1 MTSLAELHALMERLG
16 HPVVPAQKPAAP
28 VTSRFPDGASYR
40 FEIPSV
46 EGPEVLE
53 AVVAEADRLGVP
65 VARTSQGSGVMML
78 TDDEIGRMAR
88 LGAERSIE
96 VNLFLGPRAAWDTGG
111 QAKLTQ
117 AVGAAAR
124 GNAMVAAC
132 LADALRACSLGIRSL
147 LVGDLGTLDV
157 LRELKADGT
166 LPPNLVLKTSVL
178 MPLTNGPTAA
188 VYERLGATTVN
199 VGTDLTV
206 PHLAEI
212 RAATGLP
219 IDLYLEVP
227 DDQGGFV
234 RFYEAVEIVRA
245 AAPVYLKMG
254 LRNAPNIYPSGG
266 HLGVV
271 PKELGRERVRRAALV
286 QRLIEQLDP
295 ELAKPSQTSDLGVP
309 EP

>member
-1 MTSLAELHALMERLG
+1 MTSLADLHALMSRLG
-16 HPVVPAQKPAAP
+16 HPVVQSAP
-28 VTSRFPDGASYR
+28 GSGARFPDGAPYR

-78 TDDEIGRMAR
+78 TDEEITRMAR
-88 LGAERSIE
+88 IGAERGIE

-166 LPPNLVLKTSVL
+166 LPANLVLKTSVL
-178 MPLTNGPTAA
+178 MRSRTARPRPCTSGSARPPSTWAPTSPCRTWPRSGPPPGCRSTSTWRCRTTRAGSCASTRPWRSSGPPL
-188 VYERLGATTVN
+188 
-199 VGTDLTV
+199 
-206 PHLAEI
+206 
-212 RAATGLP
+212 
-219 IDLYLEVP
+219 
-227 DDQGGFV
+227 
-234 RFYEAVEIVRA
+234 
-245 AAPVYLKMG
+245 
-254 LRNAPNIYPSGG
+254 PS
-266 HLGVV
+266 
-271 PKELGRERVRRAALV
+271 
-286 QRLIEQLDP
+286 
-295 ELAKPSQTSDLGVP
+295 T
-309 EP
+309 

>member
-1 MTSLAELHALMERLG
+1 MTTLAELHALMARLG
-16 HPVVPAQKPAAP
+16 HPVVAEAAA
-28 VTSRFPDGASYR
+28 SSARFVDGAPYR

-53 AVVAEADRLGVP
+53 TVVAEADRLSVP
-65 VARTSQGSGVMML
+65 VQRISQGSGVMML
-78 TDDEIGRMAR
+78 SDAEITAMAR
-88 LGAERSIE
+88 VGAERGIE

-111 QAKLTQ
+111 QAKVTQ

-132 LADALRACSLGIRSL
+132 VADALRACDLGIRSL
-147 LVGDLGTLDV
+147 LVGDLGTLEV
-157 LRELKADGT
+157 LGRLRADGT
-166 LPPNLVLKTSVL
+166 LPSSLVLKTSVL

-188 VYERLGATTVN
+188 ILGRLGASTLN

-212 RAATGLP
+212 RAATELP

-271 PKELGRERVRRAALV
+271 PRELGRERVRRAALD
-286 QRLIEQLDP
+286 QREM
-295 ELAKPSQTSDLGVP
+295 
-309 EP
+309 

>member
-1 MTSLAELHALMERLG
+1 MTNLADLHALMARLG
-16 HPVVPAQKPAAP
+16 HPVAGTASAVE
-28 VTSRFPDGASYR
+28 SRFADGAPYR

-46 EGPEVLE
+46 EGPAVLE
-53 AVVAEADRLGVP
+53 SVVAEADRLGVP
-65 VARTSQGSGVMML
+65 IARTSQGSGVMML
-78 TDDEIGRMAR
+78 TDAEISDMAR
-88 LGAERSIE
+88 IGAERGIE
-96 VNLFLGPRAAWDTGG
+96 INLFLGPRAAWDTGG

-132 LADALRACSLGIRSL
+132 VADALRACSLGIRSL
-147 LVGDLGTLDV
+147 LVGDVGTLEV
-157 LRELKADGT
+157 LRALKDDGT
-166 LPPNLVLKTSVL
+166 LPANLVLKTSVL

-188 VYERLGATTVN
+188 VFERLGASTVN

-212 RAATGLP
+212 RAATRLP

-254 LRNAPNIYPSGG
+254 LRNAPNIYPSGS
-266 HLGVV
+266 HLGAV
-271 PKELGRERVRRAALV
+271 PRELGRERVRRAALV

-295 ELAKPSQTSDLGVP
+295 ALGKQVGAGPAPDLGVP
-309 EP
+309 EL

>member
-1 MTSLAELHALMERLG
+1 MTSLADLDALMARLG
-16 HPVVPAQKPAAP
+16 HPVVRAP
-28 VTSRFPDGASYR
+28 VTTASRFADGAPYR

-46 EGPEVLE
+46 EGPTVLE

-65 VARTSQGSGVMML
+65 VTRTSQGSGVMML
-78 TDDEIGRMAR
+78 SDDEITRMAR
-88 LGAERSIE
+88 IGAERGIE

-147 LVGDLGTLDV
+147 LVGDLGTLEA

-166 LPPNLVLKTSVL
+166 LPANLVLKTSVL

-206 PHLAEI
+206 PQLAEI
-212 RAATGLP
+212 RAATSLP

-254 LRNAPNIYPSGG
+254 LRNAPNIYPSGS

-286 QRLIEQLDP
+286 RHLIEQLDP
-295 ELAKPSQTSDLGVP
+295 DLGKPSETSDLGVP
-309 EP
+309 EL

>member
-1 MTSLAELHALMERLG
+1 MTSLADLHALMERLG
-16 HPVVPAQKPAAP
+16 HPVARAAAE
-28 VTSRFPDGASYR
+28 SAARFADGAPYR

-46 EGPEVLE
+46 EGPAVLE

-78 TDDEIGRMAR
+78 TDDEIRRMAR
-88 LGAERSIE
+88 IGAERDIE

-132 LADALRACSLGIRSL
+132 VADALRACTLGIRSL
-147 LVGDLGTLDV
+147 LVGDLGALEV
-157 LRELKADGT
+157 LRTLKEDGT
-166 LPPNLVLKTSVL
+166 LPAGLVLKTSVL

-188 VYERLGATTVN
+188 IYERLGATTLN
-199 VGTDLTV
+199 VGTDLTI

-234 RFYEAVEIVRA
+234 RFYEAAEIVRA

-266 HLGVV
+266 HLGAV
-271 PKELGRERVRRAALV
+271 PQELGRERVRRAALA

-295 ELAKPSQTSDLGVP
+295 GLGKPSPASDAGVP
-309 EP
+309 EI

>member
-1 MTSLAELHALMERLG
+1 MARLG
-16 HPVVPAQKPAAP
+16 HPVAQAAVPS
-28 VTSRFPDGASYR
+28 VSRFADGAPYR

-53 AVVAEADRLGVP
+53 AVVAEADRLNVP

-78 TDDEIGRMAR
+78 TDAEITQMAR
-88 LGAERSIE
+88 IGAERGIE
-96 VNLFLGPRAAWDTGG
+96 VNLFLGPRAAWDTGA

-124 GNAMVAAC
+124 GNTMVAAC
-132 LADALRACSLGIRSL
+132 VADALRACSLGIRSL
-147 LVGDLGTLDV
+147 LVGDLGVLDV
-157 LRELKADGT
+157 LRRLKEDGT
-166 LPPNLVLKTSVL
+166 LPAGLVLKTSVL
-178 MPLTNGPTAA
+178 MPLTNAPTAA

-212 RAATGLP
+212 RAATRLP

-234 RFYEAVEIVRA
+234 RFYEAVEITRA

-266 HLGVV
+266 HLGVI
-271 PKELGRERVRRAALV
+271 PKDLGRERVRRAALV
-286 QRLIEQLDP
+286 LRLIEQLDP
-295 ELAKPSQTSDLGVP
+295 ELKRPGGGPAADLGVP
-309 EP
+309 VI

>member
-1 MTSLAELHALMERLG
+1 MARLG
-16 HPVVPAQKPAAP
+16 HPVAQAAVPS
-28 VTSRFPDGASYR
+28 VSRFANGAPYR

-53 AVVAEADRLGVP
+53 AVVAEADRLNVP

-78 TDDEIGRMAR
+78 TDAEITQMAR
-88 LGAERSIE
+88 IGAERGIE

-117 AVGAAAR
+117 AVAAAAR
-124 GNAMVAAC
+124 GNTMVAAC
-132 LADALRACSLGIRSL
+132 VADALRACSLGIRSL
-147 LVGDLGTLDV
+147 LVGDLGVLDV
-157 LRELKADGT
+157 LRRLKEDGT
-166 LPPNLVLKTSVL
+166 LPAGLVLKTSVL
-178 MPLTNGPTAA
+178 MPLTNAPTAT

-212 RAATGLP
+212 RAATRLP

-234 RFYEAVEIVRA
+234 RFYEAVEIIRA

-266 HLGVV
+266 HLGVI
-271 PKELGRERVRRAALV
+271 PKDLGRERVRRAALV

-295 ELAKPSQTSDLGVP
+295 ELKRPAGGPAADLGVP
-309 EP
+309 VI

>member
-1 MTSLAELHALMERLG
+1 MTSLADLHALMARLG
-16 HPVVPAQKPAAP
+16 HPVAQAAVPS
-28 VTSRFPDGASYR
+28 VSRFADGPPYR

-53 AVVAEADRLGVP
+53 AVVAEADRLNVP

-78 TDDEIGRMAR
+78 TDAEITQMAR
-88 LGAERSIE
+88 IGAERGIE

-117 AVGAAAR
+117 AVAAAAR
-124 GNAMVAAC
+124 GNTMVAAC
-132 LADALRACSLGIRSL
+132 VADALRACSLGIRSL
-147 LVGDLGTLDV
+147 LVGDLGVLDV
-157 LRELKADGT
+157 LRRLKEDGT
-166 LPPNLVLKTSVL
+166 LPAGLVLKTSVL
-178 MPLTNGPTAA
+178 MPLTNAPTAA

-206 PHLAEI
+206 PHLAEV
-212 RAATGLP
+212 RAATRLP

-234 RFYEAVEIVRA
+234 RFYEAVEIIRA

-266 HLGVV
+266 HLGVI
-271 PKELGRERVRRAALV
+271 PKDLGRERVRRAALV

-295 ELAKPSQTSDLGVP
+295 ELKRPDGGPAADLGVP
-309 EP
+309 VI

>member
-1 MTSLAELHALMERLG
+1 MTSLDDLHALMARLG
-16 HPVVPAQKPAAP
+16 YPVIQAAP
-28 VTSRFPDGASYR
+28 VSAARFADGSPYR

-46 EGPEVLE
+46 EGPAVLE
-53 AVVAEADRLGVP
+53 AVVAEAERLGVP
-65 VARTSQGSGVMML
+65 LERTSQGSGVMML
-78 TDDEIGRMAR
+78 SDAEITAMAR
-88 LGAERSIE
+88 IGAERGIE
-96 VNLFLGPRAAWDTGG
+96 VNLFLGPRAAWDIGG

-132 LADALRACSLGIRSL
+132 VADAERACALGIRSL
-147 LVGDLGTLDV
+147 LVGDLGTLEV
-157 LRELKADGT
+157 LRRLKDDGT
-166 LPPNLVLKTSVL
+166 LPANLVLKTSVL
-178 MPLTNGPTAA
+178 LPLTNGPTAA
-188 VYERLGATTVN
+188 LFERLGASTVN

-206 PHLAEI
+206 PQLAEI

-254 LRNAPNIYPSGG
+254 LRNAPGIYPSGG
-266 HLGVV
+266 HLGAV
-271 PKELGRERVRRAALV
+271 PRELGRERVRRAALV

-295 ELAKPSQTSDLGVP
+295 ELAKRSGDRLPGPGVP
-309 EP
+309 EL

>member
-1 MTSLAELHALMERLG
+1 MERLG
-16 HPVVPAQKPAAP
+16 HPVARAAAE
-28 VTSRFPDGASYR
+28 SGDRFADGAPYR

-46 EGPEVLE
+46 EGPAVLE

-78 TDDEIGRMAR
+78 TDDEIRRMAR
-88 LGAERSIE
+88 IGAERGIE

-132 LADALRACSLGIRSL
+132 VADALRACALGIRSL
-147 LVGDLGTLDV
+147 LVGDLGALEV
-157 LRELKADGT
+157 LRTLKEDGT
-166 LPPNLVLKTSVL
+166 LPAGLVLKTSVL

-188 VYERLGATTVN
+188 IYERLGATTVN
-199 VGTDLTV
+199 VGTDLTI

-234 RFYEAVEIVRA
+234 RFYEAAEIVRA

-266 HLGVV
+266 HLGAV
-271 PKELGRERVRRAALV
+271 PQELGRERVRRAALA

-295 ELAKPSQTSDLGVP
+295 GLGKPSPASDAGVP
-309 EP
+309 EI

>member
-1 MTSLAELHALMERLG
+1 MARLG
-16 HPVVPAQKPAAP
+16 HPVAQAAVPS
-28 VTSRFPDGASYR
+28 VSRFADGPPYR

-53 AVVAEADRLGVP
+53 AVVAEADRLNVP

-78 TDDEIGRMAR
+78 TDAEITQMAR
-88 LGAERSIE
+88 IGAERGIE

-117 AVGAAAR
+117 AVAAAAR
-124 GNAMVAAC
+124 GNTMVAAC
-132 LADALRACSLGIRSL
+132 VADALRACSLGIRSL
-147 LVGDLGTLDV
+147 LVGDLGVLDV
-157 LRELKADGT
+157 LRRLKEDGT
-166 LPPNLVLKTSVL
+166 LPAGLVLKTSVL
-178 MPLTNGPTAA
+178 MPLTNAPTAA

-206 PHLAEI
+206 PHLAEV
-212 RAATGLP
+212 RAATRLP

-234 RFYEAVEIVRA
+234 RFYEAVEIIRA

-266 HLGVV
+266 HLGVI
-271 PKELGRERVRRAALV
+271 PKDLGRERVRRAALV

-295 ELAKPSQTSDLGVP
+295 ELKRPDGGPAADLGVP
-309 EP
+309 VI

>member
-1 MTSLAELHALMERLG
+1 MTSLADLHALMARLG
-16 HPVVPAQKPAAP
+16 HPVIQVPLVSGA
-28 VTSRFPDGASYR
+28 RFADGAPYR

-53 AVVAEADRLGVP
+53 AVVEEADRLGVS

-78 TDDEIGRMAR
+78 SDAEISAMAE
-88 LGAERSIE
+88 LGAERGIE

-124 GNAMVAAC
+124 GNSMVAAC
-132 LADALRACSLGIRSL
+132 VADAERACSLGIRSL
-147 LVGDLGTLDV
+147 LVGDLGTLEV
-157 LRELKADGT
+157 LWQLKADGT
-166 LPPNLVLKTSVL
+166 LPANLVLKTSVL

-188 VYERLGATTVN
+188 IFERLGAGTLN

-206 PHLAEI
+206 PQLAEI
-212 RAATGLP
+212 RAATSLP

-254 LRNAPNIYPSGG
+254 LRNAPNIYPSGR
-266 HLGVV
+266 HLGVI

-286 QRLIEQLDP
+286 RRLVEQLDP
-295 ELAKPSQTSDLGVP
+295 ALAKPASGRPTDLGVP
-309 EP
+309 EV